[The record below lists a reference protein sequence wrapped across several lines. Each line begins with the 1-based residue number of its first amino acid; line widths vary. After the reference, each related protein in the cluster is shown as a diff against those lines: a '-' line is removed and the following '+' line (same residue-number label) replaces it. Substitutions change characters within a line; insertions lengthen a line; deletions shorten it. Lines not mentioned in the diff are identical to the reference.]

1 MTQKQNETTYTFPFE
16 KLEIWHHAVDLADC
30 TLNIVDALPSDRH
43 PTLTTLMK
51 GAVSRVAQNI
61 AEGKGKPYKKD
72 FIQSLHSAEASLFEF
87 LTVAELLKRRGC
99 IGKGEGIELRKQAE
113 IIDRKLHGLIN
124 SLRKQES
131 NVQNNFKN
139 TEFTKKKSM

>member
-1 MTQKQNETTYTFPFE
+1 MTQEKNETTYTFPFE

-30 TLNIVDALPSDRH
+30 TLNITDALPPDKY
-43 PTLTTLMK
+43 PTLTTLIK
-51 GAVSRVAQNI
+51 GAVSGVVQKI

-72 FIQSLHSAEASLFEF
+72 FIQSLHSAEGSLFEF

-113 IIDRKLHGLIN
+113 VIDRKLHGLIN

-131 NVQNNFKN
+131 HVQNNFKN
-139 TEFTKKKSM
+139 NEFTKKKSL